1 MAVANV
7 ALLVSEIIP
16 TRASSNALL
25 TYSCSLNLA
34 RVRSPFVLVSS
45 ESELDLREHSV
56 ATTVSVLVSR
66 PKSRM
71 DLCSRFFNTD
81 SRAAELLVELFEVAK
96 ETLII
101 NCISWRKLSANALA
115 QVMTELLELLLLT
128 LTFLLQLQCFD
139 WFPVIIISTSYLSLL
154 SKIRAQGGLNQTA
167 GYLSR
172 LIFRSSFY

>member
-1 MAVANV
+1 
-7 ALLVSEIIP
+7 
-16 TRASSNALL
+16 
-25 TYSCSLNLA
+25 
-34 RVRSPFVLVSS
+34 
-45 ESELDLREHSV
+45 
-56 ATTVSVLVSR
+56 
-66 PKSRM
+66 M

-139 WFPVIIISTSYLSLL
+139 WFPVFIISTSYLLLL